1 MPQFNPPASTAI
13 PAIKEAIFEI
23 LKEAAEGGP
32 LEGIPVTDDKE
43 PDREKEYVWVWKAKA
58 KRAFKLLGPQPARQ
72 DEMINVFLRIVA
84 IKDSEKLKP
93 SEERAIEI
101 FKAVEEAL
109 RADITLKG
117 KAFWHLIEDVEIA
130 PVKLDKKRGCHVI
143 AVVSA
148 KARI

>member
-1 MPQFNPPASTAI
+1 MPVFNPPASTAI
-13 PAIKEAIFEI
+13 PAIKEAVYELLKDSEALDGI
-23 LKEAAEGGP
+23 L
-32 LEGIPVTDDKE
+32 ITNDKE
-43 PDREKEYVWVWKAKA
+43 PDREKEYVWVWKARA
-58 KRAFKLLGPQPARQ
+58 KRKFKLLGPQPARQ
-72 DEMINVFLRIVA
+72 EEQIEVFLRIVA
-84 IKDSEKLKP
+84 IKGSETLLP
-93 SEERAIEI
+93 SEERAVEI

-130 PVKLDKKRGCHVI
+130 PVKFDKKRGCHVI